1 MHDDMRETLSHV
13 VEGGG
18 PPLLLIH
25 GWGASIVVWR
35 RLLPFLAPH
44 FQVIM
49 VELPGF
55 GRSPAADASSS
66 YYQICVEEIERLRR
80 RLGIDRWALLG
91 YSIGARV
98 GEFYTRQHAE
108 HVSRAVFLSSGY
120 LQAHARR
127 ELGLALWIDKRLPA
141 VLPWVFSGWRKPAL
155 LWTALILTS
164 GLNRRNREA
173 MAIIAPA
180 NAAQPAEALIRSA
193 RDLADLPAARI
204 ELPSVPSLYIWGRND
219 PLMAIPRPRRP
230 NDVVIAANHLAPL
243 TAAPAIAQVALP
255 FLGGDAPPQE
265 VRARPAVERSV

>member
-1 MHDDMRETLSHV
+1 
-13 VEGGG
+13 
-18 PPLLLIH
+18 
-25 GWGASIVVWR
+25 
-35 RLLPFLAPH
+35 
-44 FQVIM
+44 M

-55 GRSPAADASSS
+55 GRSPAAAVSSS
-66 YYQICVEEIERLRR
+66 YYQICAEEIERLRR

-98 GEFYTRQHAE
+98 GELYTLRHSE
-108 HVSRAVFLSSGY
+108 HVSRAVFLCPGY

-127 ELGLALWIDKRLPA
+127 ELGLAFWIDKRLPGI
-141 VLPWVFSGWRKPAL
+141 LPWLFSGWRKPAL

-193 RDLADLPAARI
+193 RDLADLPAAHI
-204 ELPSVPSLYIWGRND
+204 ELPSLYIWGRND

-230 NDVVIAANHLAPL
+230 NDVVIAANHMAPL
-243 TAAPAIAQVALP
+243 TVAPAIAQAALP
-255 FLGGDAPPQE
+255 FLAGDALAQE
-265 VRARPAVERSV
+265 VAARSAVEHPV

>member
-1 MHDDMRETLSHV
+1 MRETLSHV
-13 VEGGG
+13 VEGSG

-25 GWGASIVVWR
+25 GWGATIVVWR
-35 RLLPFLAPH
+35 CLLPFLTPH

-66 YYQICVEEIERLRR
+66 YYQVCVEEIERLRR

-98 GEFYTRQHAE
+98 GELYTLYHTE
-108 HVSRAVFLSSGY
+108 HVSRAVFICAGY

-127 ELGLALWIDKRLPA
+127 ELGLALSIDRRLPA
-141 VLPWVFSGWRKPAL
+141 ILPWLFSGWRKPAL
-155 LWTALILTS
+155 LWTALVLTS

-204 ELPSVPSLYIWGRND
+204 ELPSAPSLYIWGRND
-219 PLMAIPRPRRP
+219 PLMAIPRPRRA
-230 NDVVIAANHLAPL
+230 NDVVIAANHMAPL
-243 TAAPAIAQVALP
+243 TAAPAIAQAALP
-255 FLGGDAPPQE
+255 FLAGDAQAQE
-265 VRARPAVERSV
+265 AEPRPAVERSV